1 VSPRPDEEASVSPA
15 IFQHPLAYVLGLEGI
30 ALLRAFAG
38 EYDREFTLA
47 RIQEIRTLL
56 DAADELGDG
65 VEETPM
71 TMQEG
76 YAQWAPWYDEPGN
89 QLLEVE
95 EPVVREILDGLPVG
109 VALDAA
115 CGTGRHGAY
124 LASLGHRVIGV
135 DATPEMLEVARAKLP
150 AGDFYEGDVRD
161 LPVADDSV
169 DVVVCGIAA
178 SHFPDLVPVFAELAR
193 VLRPGGHLVLTDSR
207 GLIGDIGLPL
217 ARTRP
222 DGTFGYIPVWSRLAS
237 DYLAVALAAGFEV
250 RRCEELRRTTPLVDD
265 EGRDLADP
273 ETPEHRPGRP
283 PNIWAL
289 HRFAPEATKAAYR
302 GRPQAIVWHF
312 QLSAA
317 RARAAFFTV
326 SPASRSAR

>member
-1 VSPRPDEEASVSPA
+1 MDPPK
-15 IFQHPLAYVLGLEGI
+15 IYQHPLAYLLGLEGI

-47 RIQEIRTLL
+47 RLREIRALL

-89 QLLEVE
+89 ELLEVE
-95 EPVVREILDGLPVG
+95 EPVVREIVDTLPVG

-115 CGTGRHGAY
+115 CGTGRHAAY
-124 LASLGHRVIGV
+124 LASLGHTVIGV
-135 DATPEMLEVARAKLP
+135 DTTPEMLEVARQKVPDAELHE
-150 AGDFYEGDVRD
+150 ADLHD
-161 LPVADDSV
+161 LPLPDDSV
-169 DVVVCGIAA
+169 DLVVCAIAL
-178 SHFPDLVPVFAELAR
+178 SHFPDLAPVFAELVR
-193 VLRPGGHLVLTDSR
+193 VLRPNGHLVLSDSR

-222 DGTFGYIPVWSRLAS
+222 DGTAGYIPVWSRLAS
-237 DYLAVALAAGFEV
+237 DYLAAALPLGLQL
-250 RRCEELRRTTPLVDD
+250 RGCEELRRTTPLVD
-265 EGRDLADP
+265 EKGAALADGFAP
-273 ETPEHRPGRP
+273 EYVPGRA

-289 HRFAPEATKAAYR
+289 HRFAPEATNAAYR
-302 GRPQAIVWHF
+302 DKPHAIVLHF
-312 QLSAA
+312 QLPSD
-317 RARAAFFTV
+317 
-326 SPASRSAR
+326 

>member
-1 VSPRPDEEASVSPA
+1 VSRRLDEDASASSGTGTRV
-15 IFQHPLAYVLGLEGI
+15 IYQHPLAYLLGLEGI

-47 RIQEIRTLL
+47 RIEEIRALL

-71 TMQEG
+71 TAQEG
-76 YAQWAPWYDEPGN
+76 YAQWAPSYDEPGN
-89 QLLEVE
+89 ALLEVE
-95 EPVVREILDGLPVG
+95 EPVVREILAGLPVG

-135 DATPEMLEVARAKLP
+135 DATPEMLEVARAKIP
-150 AGDFYEGDVRD
+150 AGEFYEADLRE
-161 LPVADDSV
+161 LPVADDSI
-169 DVVVCGIAA
+169 DVIVCGIAA
-178 SHFPDLVPVFAELAR
+178 SHVPDLAPVLAELAR
-193 VLRPGGHLVLTDSR
+193 VLRPEGHLVLTDSR

-222 DGTFGYIPVWSRLAS
+222 DGTFGYVPVWSRLAS
-237 DYLAVALAAGFEV
+237 DYLAAALPLGFEV
-250 RRCEELRRTTPLVDD
+250 RRCEEPRRRTPLVDD
-265 EGRDLADP
+265 GGRDLADP
-273 ETPEHRPGRP
+273 DTPEHRPGRP

-289 HRFAPEATKAAYR
+289 HRFAPEATNAAYR
-302 GRPQAIVWHF
+302 GLPHAIVWHF
-312 QLSAA
+312 QLSA
-317 RARAAFFTV
+317 RGGV
-326 SPASRSAR
+326 G

>member
-1 VSPRPDEEASVSPA
+1 VTRRLDEEASAFPGIGSRV
-15 IFQHPLAYVLGLEGI
+15 IYQHPLAYLLGLEGI
-30 ALLRAFAG
+30 SLLRAFAG

-47 RIQEIRTLL
+47 RIREIRALL

-71 TMQEG
+71 AMQEG

-89 QLLEVE
+89 ELLEVE
-95 EPVVREILDGLPVG
+95 EPVVREILDALPVG

-124 LASLGHRVIGV
+124 LASLGHKVIGV
-135 DATPEMLEVARAKLP
+135 DATPEMLEVARAKIP
-150 AGDFYEGDVRD
+150 AGDFYEADLRD

-169 DVVVCGIAA
+169 DVVVCGIAV
-178 SHFPDLVPVFAELAR
+178 SHLPDLAPVFAEFAR

-222 DGTFGYIPVWSRLAS
+222 GGTFGYMPVWSRLAS
-237 DYLAVALAAGFEV
+237 DYLAVALPLGFEV
-250 RRCEELRRTTPLVDD
+250 RRCEELRRNTPLVDD
-265 EGRDLADP
+265 EGRDLHDP
-273 ETPEHRPGRP
+273 DTPEHRPGRP
-283 PNIWAL
+283 PIIWAL
-289 HRFAPEATKAAYR
+289 HRFAPEATNAAYR
-302 GRPQAIVWHF
+302 GLPHAIIWHF
-312 QLSAA
+312 QLSAD
-317 RARAAFFTV
+317 
-326 SPASRSAR
+326 

>member
-1 VSPRPDEEASVSPA
+1 MSRLPT
-15 IFQHPLAYVLGLEGI
+15 IYQHPLAYLLGLEGI

-47 RIQEIRTLL
+47 RIEEIRALL
-56 DAADELGDG
+56 AAADELGEG

-76 YAQWAPWYDEPGN
+76 YALWAPWYDEPGN
-89 QLLEVE
+89 ELLEVE
-95 EPVVREILDGLPVG
+95 EPVVREILAALPVG

-115 CGTGRHGAY
+115 CGTGRHAAY
-124 LASLGHRVIGV
+124 LVELGHRLIGV
-135 DATPEMLEVARAKLP
+135 DATPEMLELARAKVPDAEFHEADLH
-150 AGDFYEGDVRD
+150 D

-178 SHFPDLVPVFAELAR
+178 SHVRELSPVLAEFAR
-193 VLRPGGHLVLTDSR
+193 VLRPGGHLVLSDAR

-217 ARTRP
+217 ARVRP

-237 DYLAVALAAGFEV
+237 DYLAAALPLGFEV
-250 RRCEELRRTTPLVDD
+250 RRCEEPRRKTPLVDD
-265 EGRDLADP
+265 EGRDLRDP

-283 PNIWAL
+283 PISWAL
-289 HRFAPEATKAAYR
+289 HRFGPEATNAAYR
-302 GRPQAIVWHF
+302 GQPHAIVWHF
-312 QLSAA
+312 QL
-317 RARAAFFTV
+317 R
-326 SPASRSAR
+326 P